1 MGDQY
6 RPSWLSLRSE
16 PVSRVKPIAIGK
28 ATLKKILVV
37 TGNRS
42 DYGLL
47 RWVMR
52 EIDGSKVL
60 ALQLAVTGAHLSR
73 AFGSTI
79 DEILADGFKVDRRVE
94 MQMDSD
100 SSVGTAKSLGLGVIG
115 FSEALEELKPDL
127 VLLLGDRYEVFA
139 AAVAAMVSRIP
150 IAHIHG
156 GEQTNGL
163 FDDAIRHS
171 ITKMSHL
178 HFVAAEVYRARLMR
192 MGESADLVHNVGGL
206 GVESVRRVELLSR
219 AELENTLGVSIRR
232 PSLLVTYHPLTLD
245 PEASRRELQEL
256 LFAFDEVGGLQ
267 LFFTMPNSDP
277 DNRIITEAIRS
288 FCLIHTD
295 AHLFSSLG
303 QTQYLSL
310 MAQVDGVVGNSSSGL
325 LEAPALNTR
334 SLNVG
339 SRQAGRLRASTVI
352 DSNGDRVSLV
362 TGLKKLLSDDQTG
375 FSAAE
380 NPYGLGFASEKIVS
394 ILESQDFSKLLIKGF
409 NDKADS

>member
-1 MGDQY
+1 
-6 RPSWLSLRSE
+6 
-16 PVSRVKPIAIGK
+16 
-28 ATLKKILVV
+28 
-37 TGNRS
+37 
-42 DYGLL
+42 
-47 RWVMR
+47 MR
-52 EIDGSKVL
+52 EIDASKAL
-60 ALQLAVTGAHLSR
+60 ELQLAVTGAHLSR

-79 DEILADGFKVDRRVE
+79 NEIVEDGFKVHRKIE

-100 SSVGTAKSLGLGVIG
+100 SSVGVAKSLGLGVIG

-127 VLLLGDRYEVFA
+127 VLLLGDRYEVFSA
-139 AAVAAMVSRIP
+139 AAAAMVSRIP

-163 FDDAIRHS
+163 IDDAIRHS
-171 ITKMSHL
+171 ITKMSHV
-178 HFVAAEVYRARLMR
+178 HFVAAESYRKRLLR
-192 MGESADLVHNVGGL
+192 MGESADRVHNVGGL
-206 GVESVRRVELLSR
+206 GVESVRRVERLSR
-219 AELENTLGVSIRR
+219 AGLESSLGISIRR

-245 PEASRRELQEL
+245 PEASMRELREL
-256 LFAFDEVGGLQ
+256 LFALDKVGGLQ

-277 DNRIITEAIRS
+277 DNRMISETIKS
-288 FCLIHTD
+288 FCLSHTD

-303 QTQYLSL
+303 QTRYLSL

-352 DSNGDRVSLV
+352 DSKGDRDSLIA
-362 TGLKKLLSDDQTG
+362 GLKKLLSVDQIEV
-375 FSAAE
+375 SVAD